1 MLDRFAALDL
11 SPNWYSVLSAD
22 LTLVWVNKALAEGFG
37 HARSDLISKG
47 LFEAFPRARG
57 VLEVEGDEAVRR
69 SVDTVF
75 RTGQPD
81 RIALHYHAGSMEE
94 ALDDG
99 DIFTICHSPI
109 FDETGAVHLVLAH
122 LSNATEFARLLAP
135 GSSPP
140 LRLGDVPQVA
150 SRILSG
156 ALDLVDTNRALYED
170 RDRLRQMFDQAPGFI
185 ALLTGV
191 DHVFELVNGAYHR
204 LVGDRP
210 LIGLPAREAVPE
222 IYQVFGS
229 ALERAFATGE
239 AFVGHGLTMIV
250 DNGFSEP
257 TEKAVDFVFQPLTNA
272 AGEVFG
278 IFLEGADV
286 TERTRA
292 EQTQRL
298 LMRELQHRIKNTL
311 ATVRAIAARSARTTP
326 DPQLFIRAF
335 EDRLIALAASHE
347 LLTQGGWKGADVLDL
362 IERELRPYDVSRLRL
377 AGDRRQV
384 PPQAAVPL
392 SLAIH
397 ELATNAA
404 KYGALSAD
412 SGRVDVEWWTEE
424 KLGQPRLRVQWRE
437 SGGPPVVGPSRRGF
451 GTELLDGMMRRG
463 ADPVLDFARTGLRC
477 TFELPLGHLAPTHSQ
492 GGSTPNAH
500 V

>member
-1 MLDRFAALDL
+1 MLDRFEALDL
-11 SPNWYSVLSAD
+11 SPNWYSVLSSD

-57 VLEVEGDEAVRR
+57 VSEVEGDEALRR
-69 SVDTVF
+69 SVAAVF

-81 RIALHYHAGSMEE
+81 RIALHFHAGSMEE

-99 DIFTICHSPI
+99 DIFTVCHSPI
-109 FDETGAVHLVLAH
+109 FDRTGAVHLVLAH
-122 LSNATEFARLLAP
+122 LTNATEFARLLSPGAP
-135 GSSPP
+135 HPT
-140 LRLGDVPQVA
+140 RLADVPRVA
-150 SRILSG
+150 SQILSG
-156 ALDLVDTNRALYED
+156 ALDLVDTNRELYED

-185 ALLTGV
+185 ALLTGR
-191 DHVFELVNGAYHR
+191 DQVFELVNGAYKR

-210 LIGLPAREAVPE
+210 LIGLSAREAVPE
-222 IYQVFGS
+222 IYQVFGA
-229 ALERAFATGE
+229 ALEQAYETGA
-239 AFVGHGLTMIV
+239 AFVGHGLAMTIEDGV
-250 DNGFSEP
+250 SEP
-257 TEKAVDFVFQPLTNA
+257 TDKVVDFVFQPLTNA
-272 AGEVFG
+272 AGQVYG

-292 EQTQRL
+292 EHAQRL

-335 EDRLIALAASHE
+335 EDRLIALATSHE
-347 LLTQGGWKGADVLDL
+347 LLTQGGWEGADVRDL
-362 IERELRPYDVSRLRL
+362 IERELCPYDATRLRL
-377 AGDRRQV
+377 AGDRRQI

-404 KYGALSAD
+404 KYGALSAA
-412 SGRVDVEWWTEE
+412 SGRVDIEWWTEE
-424 KLGQPRLRVQWRE
+424 KMGRRRLRVHWRE
-437 SGGPPVVGPSRRGF
+437 SGGPTVAGPSRRGF

-463 ADPVLDFARTGLRC
+463 AEPVLDFARDGLRC
-477 TFELPLGHLAPTHSQ
+477 TFELPLGDPTRTNNQ
-492 GGSTPNAH
+492 GGDSPNLHA
-500 V
+500 